1 MGINISLTDAGK
13 RKRDTQSDWKQDMIE
28 AAADAEAV
36 IELQDAEPARPPVPV
51 AVVVASL
58 AIFPPDISRKVD

>member
-28 AAADAEAV
+28 AAVDAEAV
-36 IELQDAEPARPPVPV
+36 IELQDAEPARPPGAPGRGRRF
-51 AVVVASL
+51 L
-58 AIFPPDISRKVD
+58 GRLPPDISRKVD